1 MKKDQVLLSA
11 AIATHNEEKNIGACL
26 EAIKDLVD
34 EIVIVDGESSDHTV
48 EIARK
53 MGATVH
59 IVPNQKMFHINKQK
73 SFDLAH
79 GEWILYLDA
88 DEIVTPQLAR
98 EIRQVVEGTHQELDL
113 ASHRLFR
120 LHMNNVAG
128 RDNVIYN
135 SSPPI
140 VGYFVARKNVFLG
153 HYLMHSGVYPD
164 GVIRLFKRGFGY
176 LPCKSVHEQ
185 VVIDGGVSWL
195 EQPLIH
201 MSDPTFSRYMERANR
216 YTSLTAL
223 ELEKQKVG
231 KSPLVF
237 LRYLVVKPTTVFLQL
252 FFRHKGFLDGFSGFV
267 WALMS
272 GLHWPMAYL
281 KYLEMKM

>member
-1 MKKDQVLLSA
+1 MKKEIRLSA

-53 MGATVH
+53 MGAIVH

-140 VGYFVARKNVFLG
+140 VGYFIARKNVFLG

-216 YTSLTAL
+216 YTSLTAI
-223 ELEKQKVG
+223 ELEKQKVC